1 MNAIQI
7 SEIGGPE
14 VLEWTEVSS
23 PIPSPGEVV
32 VRLAA
37 AGLNY
42 VDTYFRRGLY
52 PHDLPFVPGM
62 EGAGTVE
69 MLGAGVEDWRV
80 GDRLA
85 WADVGDSYAE
95 RVAVPVER
103 AVRVPDGVETETAA
117 AVMLQGI
124 TAHYLATDTFPLGP
138 GHRCLVHAGA
148 GGVGQ
153 LLIQIAKLLGTEVV
167 ATAGGDE
174 KVALAGAAGADH
186 VIDYSKVDFVEA
198 VEALVGKRAI
208 DVVYDGVGAATFEGG
223 LQVLCRRGLLVTF
236 GNASGPVPPVSPLK
250 LSQGGSLFLTRPT
263 MKDYI
268 ATRVEL
274 ESRVSDLFEWITEG
288 RLSVSVGARFALAE
302 AAEAHRALESRATTG
317 KVLLIP

>member
-1 MNAIQI
+1 MHAIQI

-14 VLEWTEVSS
+14 VLKWAEVPS
-23 PIPSPGEVV
+23 PLPGPGEVV

-42 VDTYFRRGLY
+42 VDTYFRTGLY
-52 PHDLPFVPGM
+52 PHELPLVPGM
-62 EGAGTVE
+62 EGAGAVE
-69 MLGAGVEDWRV
+69 LLGAGVEGWRI

-85 WADVGDSYAE
+85 WADVGASYAE

-103 AVRVPDGVETETAA
+103 AVRVPEGVGTETAA
-117 AVMLQGI
+117 ATMLQGI

-138 GHRCLVHAGA
+138 GHRCLIHAGA

-153 LLIQIAKLLGTEVV
+153 LLIQIAKLLGAEVI
-167 ATAGGDE
+167 ATAGSDE
-174 KVALAGAAGADH
+174 KVALAATAGADH
-186 VIDYSKVDFVEA
+186 VVDYTKVDFVEA
-198 VEALVGKRAI
+198 VEALVGTRAI
-208 DVVYDGVGAATFEGG
+208 DVVYDGVGASTFEGG
-223 LQVLCRRGLLVTF
+223 LQVLRRRGLLVTF
-236 GNASGPVPPVSPLK
+236 GNASGPVPPVSPLQ

-268 ATRVEL
+268 STRVEL

-288 RLSVSVGARFALAE
+288 RLHVRVGARFALAE